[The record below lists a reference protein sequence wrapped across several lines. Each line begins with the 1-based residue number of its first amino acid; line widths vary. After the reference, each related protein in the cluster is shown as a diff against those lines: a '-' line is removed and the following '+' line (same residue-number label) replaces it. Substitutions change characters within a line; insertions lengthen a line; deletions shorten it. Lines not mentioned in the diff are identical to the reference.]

1 MKPQPI
7 HHRANRSS
15 KPTSTGRPPRCLE
28 LRLSPAPTK
37 SDVLRSSDI
46 SFAAQEGE
54 ILCLLGPSGCGKTTI
69 LRAIAGFE
77 PVRSGQIFLSG
88 QLVSSPDVMTPT
100 EDRHVGMVFQEYA
113 LFPHLRVQD
122 NIAFGL
128 RHLARSE
135 RKVRVQEMLRLIG
148 LEGFERRYPHE
159 LSGGQQQRV
168 ALARALVQHP
178 VVLLLDEPFSNL
190 DPDMAGRMR
199 QELHDLLRRT
209 KTTTM
214 LVTHD
219 HDEAFAMADRIAVL
233 NQGRLEQFDTPE
245 IIYHM
250 PATPFVADFVGQADF
265 IPGTVS
271 NGMVHT
277 ELGEF
282 PDTIECRGRHG
293 GRRHDSAGRHS
304 SGAHERRP
312 SHVLSRQFSGSENL
326 YAVSL
331 PPVKS
336 CTAVKVRR
344 ASIKKAR
351 RWNCVCWLR
360 IPCCSS
366 RAESQPVWHIAQ
378 TGRLPT
384 SRTLTGFFTILAH
397 DRTTPTVSANP
408 PSRRTRNRR
417 K

>member
-1 MKPQPI
+1 VTLD
-7 HHRANRSS
+7 RSTA
-15 KPTSTGRPPRCLE
+15 PTPSREATFQDNLFAPASSVLE
-28 LRLSPAPTK
+28 LRDVSCAYETGLPA
-37 SDVLRSSDI
+37 VQGI
-46 SFAAQEGE
+46 SFAAREGE

-77 PVRSGQIFLSG
+77 PVRSGQLFLSG
-88 QLVSSPDVMTPT
+88 QLVSSPDVMIPT
-100 EDRHVGMVFQEYA
+100 ENRHVGMVFQEYA

-128 RHLARSE
+128 SHLARSE
-135 RKVRVQEMLRLIG
+135 RAVRVQEMLRLTG

-168 ALARALVQHP
+168 ALSRALVQNP

-209 KTTTM
+209 KTTTV

-233 NQGRLEQFDTPE
+233 NHGRLEQFDTPE
-245 IIYHM
+245 MMYHM

-271 NGMVHT
+271 QGMVHT

-282 PDTIECRGRHG
+282 PDTIECRDGTAVVVMIRPDDIHLIPTE
-293 GRRHDSAGRHS
+293 
-304 SGAHERRP
+304 GARSR
-312 SHVLSRQFSGSENL
+312 VLSRQFHGSENL
-326 YAVSL
+326 YTVSL
-331 PPVKS
+331 PSGQIVHS
-336 CTAVKVRR
+336 SQGSTSVYQEGTAVELRVLATHTVLFRR
-344 ASIKKAR
+344 E
-351 RWNCVCWLR
+351 
-360 IPCCSS
+360 
-366 RAESQPVWHIAQ
+366 ES
-378 TGRLPT
+378 TG
-384 SRTLTGFFTILAH
+384 
-397 DRTTPTVSANP
+397 
-408 PSRRTRNRR
+408 
-417 K
+417 

>member
-1 MKPQPI
+1 MALDHSTTPSPSQETTFQG
-7 HHRANRSS
+7 NLFT
-15 KPTSTGRPPRCLE
+15 PTSSVLELRYVSCAYETGRP
-28 LRLSPAPTK
+28 A
-37 SDVLRSSDI
+37 VQGI
-46 SFAAQEGE
+46 SFAAREGE

-77 PVRSGQIFLSG
+77 PVCSGQLFLSG
-88 QLVSSPDVMTPT
+88 QLVSSPDMMIPT
-100 EDRHVGMVFQEYA
+100 ENRRVGMVFQEYA

-128 RHLARSE
+128 HHLARSE
-135 RKVRVQEMLRLIG
+135 RAVRVQEMLRLTG

-168 ALARALVQHP
+168 ALSRALVQNP

-209 KTTTM
+209 RTTTV

-233 NQGRLEQFDTPE
+233 NHGCLEQFDTPE
-245 IIYHM
+245 MMYHM

-271 NGMVHT
+271 QGMVHT

-282 PDTIECRGRHG
+282 PNTIECKDGTALVVMIRPDDIHLVPKE
-293 GRRHDSAGRHS
+293 
-304 SGAHERRP
+304 GARSR
-312 SHVLSRQFSGSENL
+312 VISRQFHGSENL
-326 YAVSL
+326 YTVSL
-331 PPVKS
+331 PSGQIVHS
-336 CTAVKVRR
+336 SQGSTSVYQAGTMVELRVLATHTVLFRR
-344 ASIKKAR
+344 EDS
-351 RWNCVCWLR
+351 
-360 IPCCSS
+360 
-366 RAESQPVWHIAQ
+366 
-378 TGRLPT
+378 TG
-384 SRTLTGFFTILAH
+384 
-397 DRTTPTVSANP
+397 
-408 PSRRTRNRR
+408 
-417 K
+417 

>member
-1 MKPQPI
+1 MISDHSTAPRPSGEGTFQGNLFTP
-7 HHRANRSS
+7 ASS
-15 KPTSTGRPPRCLE
+15 ILELRHVSCAYETGRPAVQE
-28 LRLSPAPTK
+28 
-37 SDVLRSSDI
+37 I
-46 SFAAQEGE
+46 SFAAREGE

-77 PVRSGQIFLSG
+77 PVRSGQLFLSG

-100 EDRHVGMVFQEYA
+100 ENRHVGMVFQEYA

-128 RHLARSE
+128 HHLSRSE
-135 RKVRVQEMLRLIG
+135 RASRVQEMLRLTG

-168 ALARALVQHP
+168 ALARALVQNP

-209 KTTTM
+209 KTTTV

-245 IIYHM
+245 MMYHM

-271 NGMVHT
+271 QGMVHT

-282 PDTIECRGRHG
+282 PDTIECTDGTNVVVMIRPDDIHLVP
-293 GRRHDSAGRHS
+293 AE
-304 SGAHERRP
+304 GARSR
-312 SHVLSRQFSGSENL
+312 VLSRQFHGSENL
-326 YAVSL
+326 YTVSL
-331 PPVKS
+331 PSGQIVHSSQGSTSVYQAGTTVELRVLATHTVLFRQEKS
-336 CTAVKVRR
+336 T
-344 ASIKKAR
+344 
-351 RWNCVCWLR
+351 
-360 IPCCSS
+360 
-366 RAESQPVWHIAQ
+366 E
-378 TGRLPT
+378 
-384 SRTLTGFFTILAH
+384 
-397 DRTTPTVSANP
+397 
-408 PSRRTRNRR
+408 
-417 K
+417 

>member
-1 MKPQPI
+1 VISDHSTAPRPSGKGTFQGNLFTP
-7 HHRANRSS
+7 ASS
-15 KPTSTGRPPRCLE
+15 ILELRHVSCAYETGRPAVQE
-28 LRLSPAPTK
+28 
-37 SDVLRSSDI
+37 V
-46 SFAAQEGE
+46 SFAARESE

-77 PVRSGQIFLSG
+77 PVRSGEIFLSG
-88 QLVSSPDVMTPT
+88 QLVSSSDTMTPT
-100 EDRHVGMVFQEYA
+100 ETRRVGMVFQEYA

-128 RHLARSE
+128 RHLARS
-135 RKVRVQEMLRLIG
+135 VRSEQVQEMLRLTG

-168 ALARALVQHP
+168 ALARALVQNP

-209 KTTTM
+209 KTTTV

-245 IIYHM
+245 MMYHM

-271 NGMVHT
+271 QGMVHT

-282 PDTIECRGRHG
+282 PDTIECKDGTAVVVMIRPDDIHLVPTE
-293 GRRHDSAGRHS
+293 
-304 SGAHERRP
+304 GARAR
-312 SHVLSRQFSGSENL
+312 VLSRQFHGSENL

-331 PPVKS
+331 PSGQIVHSSQGSTSVYQAGTTVELRVLATHTVLFRREKS
-336 CTAVKVRR
+336 
-344 ASIKKAR
+344 
-351 RWNCVCWLR
+351 
-360 IPCCSS
+360 
-366 RAESQPVWHIAQ
+366 
-378 TGRLPT
+378 TG
-384 SRTLTGFFTILAH
+384 
-397 DRTTPTVSANP
+397 
-408 PSRRTRNRR
+408 
-417 K
+417 

>member
-1 MKPQPI
+1 MTSDHSTAPSHSLETSFKGDLFTP
-7 HHRANRSS
+7 ASS
-15 KPTSTGRPPRCLE
+15 VLE
-28 LRLSPAPTK
+28 LRGVSCAYETGRHA
-37 SDVLRSSDI
+37 VQDI
-46 SFAAQEGE
+46 SFTAREGE

-77 PVRSGQIFLSG
+77 PVRSGQLFLSG

-100 EDRHVGMVFQEYA
+100 ENRCVGMVFQEYA

-128 RHLARSE
+128 RHLDRSE
-135 RKVRVQEMLRLIG
+135 RAARVQEMLRLTG

-209 KTTTM
+209 KTTTV

-245 IIYHM
+245 MIYHM

-271 NGMVHT
+271 QGMVHT

-282 PDTIECRGRHG
+282 PDTIECKDGTAVVVMIRPDDIHLIPTK
-293 GRRHDSAGRHS
+293 
-304 SGAHERRP
+304 GARSR
-312 SHVLSRQFSGSENL
+312 VISRQFRGSENL
-326 YAVSL
+326 YTVSL
-331 PPVKS
+331 PSGQIVHS
-336 CTAVKVRR
+336 SQSSTSVYQADTTVE
-344 ASIKKAR
+344 
-351 RWNCVCWLR
+351 LR
-360 IPCCSS
+360 
-366 RAESQPVWHIAQ
+366 V
-378 TGRLPT
+378 
-384 SRTLTGFFTILAH
+384 LATH
-397 DRTTPTVSANP
+397 TVLFRQEDSAG
-408 PSRRTRNRR
+408 
-417 K
+417 

>member
-1 MKPQPI
+1 MISDHSTVPHPSGNGTFK
-7 HHRANRSS
+7 ANLFTPASS
-15 KPTSTGRPPRCLE
+15 VLELRHVTCAYETGRPAVQE
-28 LRLSPAPTK
+28 
-37 SDVLRSSDI
+37 I
-46 SFAAQEGE
+46 SFAAREGE

-77 PVRSGQIFLSG
+77 SVRSGQLFLSG
-88 QLVSSPDVMTPT
+88 QLVSSPDVMIPT
-100 EDRHVGMVFQEYA
+100 ESRHVGMVFQEYA

-128 RHLARSE
+128 HHLARSE
-135 RKVRVQEMLRLIG
+135 RASRVQEMLRLTG

-168 ALARALVQHP
+168 ALARALVQNP

-199 QELHDLLRRT
+199 QEVHELLRRT
-209 KTTTM
+209 KTTTV

-245 IIYHM
+245 MMYHM

-271 NGMVHT
+271 HGMVQT

-282 PDTIECRGRHG
+282 PDTIECKDGTTVVVMIRPDDIHLVPTE
-293 GRRHDSAGRHS
+293 
-304 SGAHERRP
+304 GARSRI
-312 SHVLSRQFSGSENL
+312 LSRQFHGSENL
-326 YAVSL
+326 YTVCL
-331 PPVKS
+331 PSGQIVH
-336 CTAVKVRR
+336 
-344 ASIKKAR
+344 
-351 RWNCVCWLR
+351 
-360 IPCCSS
+360 SS
-366 RAESQPVWHIAQ
+366 QGSTSVYQ
-378 TGRLPT
+378 TGTTVELRVLAT
-384 SRTLTGFFTILAH
+384 HTVLFRREESTG
-397 DRTTPTVSANP
+397 
-408 PSRRTRNRR
+408 
-417 K
+417 

>member
-1 MKPQPI
+1 MISDHSTTPRPSGEGTFQGNLFTP
-7 HHRANRSS
+7 ASS
-15 KPTSTGRPPRCLE
+15 VLELRQVSCAYETGRPAVQE
-28 LRLSPAPTK
+28 
-37 SDVLRSSDI
+37 I
-46 SFAAQEGE
+46 SFAAREGE

-77 PVRSGQIFLSG
+77 PVRSGQLFLSG
-88 QLVSSPDVMTPT
+88 QLVSSPDLMTPT
-100 EDRHVGMVFQEYA
+100 ENRHVGMVFQEYA

-128 RHLARSE
+128 HHLPRSE
-135 RKVRVQEMLRLIG
+135 RASRVQEMLRLTG

-168 ALARALVQHP
+168 ALARALVQNP

-209 KTTTM
+209 KTTTV

-245 IIYHM
+245 MMYHM

-271 NGMVHT
+271 HGMVHT

-282 PDTIECRGRHG
+282 PDTI
-293 GRRHDSAGRHS
+293 DSKD
-304 SGAHERRP
+304 GAAVVVMIRP
-312 SHVLSRQFSGSENL
+312 DDIHLVPTEGARSRVLSRQFHGSENL
-326 YAVSL
+326 YTVSL
-331 PPVKS
+331 PSGQIVHS
-336 CTAVKVRR
+336 SQGSTSVYQVGTT
-344 ASIKKAR
+344 
-351 RWNCVCWLR
+351 VELR
-360 IPCCSS
+360 VLATHTVLFRQEESTNSS
-366 RAESQPVWHIAQ
+366 GPAQP
-378 TGRLPT
+378 
-384 SRTLTGFFTILAH
+384 
-397 DRTTPTVSANP
+397 N
-408 PSRRTRNRR
+408 TR
-417 K
+417 KH

>member
-1 MKPQPI
+1 VTFDHSTTPRPSGEATFQGNLYTP
-7 HHRANRSS
+7 ASS
-15 KPTSTGRPPRCLE
+15 ILELRNVSCAYETGRP
-28 LRLSPAPTK
+28 A
-37 SDVLRSSDI
+37 VQGI
-46 SFAAQEGE
+46 SFAAREGE

-77 PVRSGQIFLSG
+77 PVRSGQLFLSG
-88 QLVSSPDVMTPT
+88 QLVSSPDTMIPT
-100 EDRHVGMVFQEYA
+100 ENRRVGMVFQEYA

-135 RKVRVQEMLRLIG
+135 RSARVQEMLRLTG

-168 ALARALVQHP
+168 ALSRALVQNP

-209 KTTTM
+209 KTTTV

-233 NQGRLEQFDTPE
+233 NHGRLEQFDTPE
-245 IIYHM
+245 MMYHM

-271 NGMVHT
+271 QGMVHT

-282 PDTIECRGRHG
+282 PDTIECKDGTAVVVMIRPDDIHLVPTE
-293 GRRHDSAGRHS
+293 
-304 SGAHERRP
+304 GARSR
-312 SHVLSRQFSGSENL
+312 VLSRQFHGSENL
-326 YAVSL
+326 YTVSL
-331 PPVKS
+331 PSGQIVHS
-336 CTAVKVRR
+336 SQGSTSVYQAGTTVE
-344 ASIKKAR
+344 
-351 RWNCVCWLR
+351 LR
-360 IPCCSS
+360 VLATHTVLF
-366 RAESQPVWHIAQ
+366 RQEES
-378 TGRLPT
+378 TG
-384 SRTLTGFFTILAH
+384 
-397 DRTTPTVSANP
+397 
-408 PSRRTRNRR
+408 
-417 K
+417 